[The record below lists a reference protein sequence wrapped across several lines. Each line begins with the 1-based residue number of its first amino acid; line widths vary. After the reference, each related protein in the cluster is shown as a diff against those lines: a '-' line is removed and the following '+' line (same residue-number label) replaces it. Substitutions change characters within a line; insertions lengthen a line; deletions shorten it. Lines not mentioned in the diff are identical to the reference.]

1 MSDSSPSKI
10 LGFFCSAPPQEQ
22 EKCHLTLDLSLAMF
36 AFSPPTI
43 PVEGASHYQIK
54 CTVLQNQNNLLCL
67 TFMLTVTG
75 IKSSPKKIRRSLVQQ
90 FYKIP

>member
-1 MSDSSPSKI
+1 MSDSSPSKS

-22 EKCHLTLDLSLAMF
+22 EKCHITQDLSLVMF

-54 CTVLQNQNNLLCL
+54 CTVPKSKQP
-67 TFMLTVTG
+67 TVLNFYAYQYQVITE
-75 IKSSPKKIRRSLVQQ
+75 IK
-90 FYKIP
+90 